1 MELLVKQLEAL
12 ISPNEWV
19 VTNLSNASALLMDA
33 IDDLSW
39 VGFYMMRAGELVL
52 GPFQGKVAC
61 THIKVG
67 KGACGVCVQG
77 DQTILIEDVTTFP
90 GYIACD
96 AEAKSEIVVP
106 LHDEEGKVIAV
117 LDVDSNSLG
126 RFGDKEQELFEAL
139 GKVLEKSLWSEK
151 ADA

>member
-1 MELLVKQLEAL
+1 MDLLIKQLEAL
-12 ISPNEWV
+12 ISSNEWDI
-19 VTNLSNASALLMDA
+19 TNFSNASALLMDA
-33 IDDLSW
+33 IPDLSW
-39 VGFYMMRAGELVL
+39 VGFYIMKAGELVL

-77 DQTILIEDVTTFP
+77 DQTILIDDVTTFP

-106 LHDEEGKVIAV
+106 LHNQEGQVIGV
-117 LDVDSNSLG
+117 LDVDSNTLG
-126 RFGDKEQELFEAL
+126 RFGNQEQELFE
-139 GKVLEKSLWSEK
+139 SLARVIEQTL
-151 ADA
+151 

>member
-1 MELLVKQLEAL
+1 MVIFSLAGRRGWNKMDMLRVNPLHLTLRME
-12 ISPNEWV
+12 
-19 VTNLSNASALLMDA
+19 
-33 IDDLSW
+33 
-39 VGFYMMRAGELVL
+39 

-106 LHDEEGKVIAV
+106 LHDEEGNVIAV

-151 ADA
+151 ADV

>member
-1 MELLVKQLEAL
+1 MELLIKQLEEL
-12 ISPNEWV
+12 ISPNEWF

-33 IDDLSW
+33 INDLSW

-96 AEAKSEIVVP
+96 AEAKSEIVVT
-106 LHDEEGKVIAV
+106 
-117 LDVDSNSLG
+117 
-126 RFGDKEQELFEAL
+126 
-139 GKVLEKSLWSEK
+139 
-151 ADA
+151 

>member
-1 MELLVKQLEAL
+1 MELLIKQLEEL
-12 ISPNEWV
+12 ISPNEWF

-52 GPFQGKVAC
+52 GPFQGKIAC

-67 KGACGVCVQG
+67 KG
-77 DQTILIEDVTTFP
+77 
-90 GYIACD
+90 ACD

-151 ADA
+151 ADV

>member
-1 MELLVKQLEAL
+1 MKITGQKLNQKGLVKS
-12 ISPNEWV
+12 IDK
-19 VTNLSNASALLMDA
+19 LL
-33 IDDLSW
+33 
-39 VGFYMMRAGELVL
+39 
-52 GPFQGKVAC
+52 GK
-61 THIKVG
+61 
-67 KGACGVCVQG
+67 
-77 DQTILIEDVTTFP
+77 TILIEDVTTFP

-151 ADA
+151 ADV

>member
-1 MELLVKQLEAL
+1 MELLIKQLEEL
-12 ISPNEWV
+12 ISPNEWF

-52 GPFQGKVAC
+52 GPFQGKIAC
-61 THIKVG
+61 THIKV
-67 KGACGVCVQG
+67 
-77 DQTILIEDVTTFP
+77 
-90 GYIACD
+90 
-96 AEAKSEIVVP
+96 
-106 LHDEEGKVIAV
+106 GKVIAV

-151 ADA
+151 ADV

>member
-12 ISPNEWV
+12 ISPNEWF

-77 DQTILIEDVTTFP
+77 DQTILIEDVTTYP

-96 AEAKSEIVVP
+96 A
-106 LHDEEGKVIAV
+106 
-117 LDVDSNSLG
+117 
-126 RFGDKEQELFEAL
+126 
-139 GKVLEKSLWSEK
+139 
-151 ADA
+151 

>member
-1 MELLVKQLEAL
+1 MVYVYRE
-12 ISPNEWV
+12 
-19 VTNLSNASALLMDA
+19 T
-33 IDDLSW
+33 
-39 VGFYMMRAGELVL
+39 
-52 GPFQGKVAC
+52 
-61 THIKVG
+61 
-67 KGACGVCVQG
+67 
-77 DQTILIEDVTTFP
+77 QTILIEDVTTFP

-117 LDVDSNSLG
+117 LDVDSNSLA

-151 ADA
+151 ADV

>member
-1 MELLVKQLEAL
+1 MELLCKQMEAL
-12 ISPNEWV
+12 ISKNEWDI
-19 VTNLSNASALLMDA
+19 TNYSNASALMMDA
-33 IDDLSW
+33 IDDISW
-39 VGFYMMRAGELVL
+39 VGFYIMKAGELVL

-77 DQTILIEDVTTFP
+77 DQTILIEDVATFP

-106 LHDEEGKVIAV
+106 LHDQEGKVIGV
-117 LDVDSNSLG
+117 LDVDSNTLG
-126 RFGDKEQELFEAL
+126 RFGDEEQELFESLA
-139 GKVLEKSLWSEK
+139 KVIEKSLNQ
-151 ADA
+151 